1 VQWGFSVRVLFVHTR
16 PYLPQLLGGV
26 ETTTFDLCRQLTLM
40 GHQTAVICEL
50 GRHGGVWLTNRIA
63 SRLSRRT
70 FPRSSYRGTT
80 VYRGFD
86 PALGLPE
93 VVADFKPDALV
104 VQGSETAFAL
114 AAECRLTGVPTAF
127 YFHELVSA
135 RKRTDFS
142 QLDGM
147 PLLANSAYTAK
158 VVASLLGREAAVV
171 PPLVD
176 GAAYRTTTT
185 RAHVTMVNP
194 RKIKGGEIAL
204 ELARACPDIPFVFIE
219 AWNSADEFVD
229 QLRDAAAALPNV
241 TWRKSTTDMLGVYAS
256 TRIALMPSRWE
267 ETWGRV
273 ATEAQASGIPV
284 LASNHAALPESV
296 GPGGILV
303 SPDAPLED
311 WVRAL
316 RSLWDDP
323 ALYERLSERARAFA
337 ARPEAQPAQRAA
349 AFIAAVSQ
357 PPSCHTFQGQS
368 PRASM
373 RS

>member
-1 VQWGFSVRVLFVHTR
+1 LLRVLFVHTR

-26 ETTTFDLCRQLTLM
+26 ETTTFDLCRQLALM
-40 GHQTAVICEL
+40 GHEAAVICEL
-50 GRHGGVWLTNRIA
+50 GKHDGVWLRNRIA
-63 SRLSRRT
+63 SRLSGRR
-70 FPRSSYRGTT
+70 FPRGSYRGAT
-80 VYRGFD
+80 VYRGYD
-86 PALGLPE
+86 PGRGLPE
-93 VVADFKPDALV
+93 VVEDFRPDVLV
-104 VQGSETAFAL
+104 VQGAEAAFAV
-114 AAECRLTGVPTAF
+114 AAECARTRVPTSF

-135 RKRTDFS
+135 RKRSDFT

-158 VVASLLGREAAVV
+158 VLQGLLGREAAVV

-176 GAAYRTTTT
+176 AAAYRTATT
-185 RAHVTMVNP
+185 RSYVTMVNP

-204 ELARACPDIPFVFIE
+204 ELARACPDIPFLFLE
-219 AWNSADEFVD
+219 AWHADDEFVD
-229 QLRDAAAALPNV
+229 QLRAATRSLNNV
-241 TWRKSTTDMLGVYAS
+241 TWRQATTNMLGVYAG
-256 TRIALMPSRWE
+256 TRILLMPSRWE

-284 LASNHAALPESV
+284 LATDRAALPESV

-303 SPDAPLED
+303 PPDAPIED

-316 RSLWDDP
+316 RSLWDDHSLYDTLSAR
-323 ALYERLSERARAFA
+323 ALAFA

-349 AFIAAVSQ
+349 AFIAALSQ
-357 PPSCHTFQGQS
+357 PVSRHTFQGQS